1 MLHPS
6 LDAGESRSE
15 MTRGAREKESAS
27 QALEEPDIAEERANG
42 TGRIE
47 TEERRIV

>member
-1 MLHPS
+1 
-6 LDAGESRSE
+6 

-42 TGRIE
+42 IGRIE
-47 TEERRIV
+47 TEEGGSYETQDQNLL

>member
-1 MLHPS
+1 
-6 LDAGESRSE
+6 

-27 QALEEPDIAEERANG
+27 QALEEPDIAEQRANG

-47 TEERRIV
+47 PKKGGLYETQDQNLL